1 MGNIQ
6 IIAVHDAI
14 MGPIYAAAA
23 VRLENIFNRVMR
35 QKAPIALCVPPMS
48 FFCVCCSRSSRK
60 APVLLLLLCC
70 WRIPFLLIAFLILFQ
85 FLFFPSCGRSSCK
98 LGKGAREDITKPQ
111 ELLMPS
117 RFHPLFFFLS
127 TPMRSSASHSRI

>member
-48 FFCVCCSRSSRK
+48 FFCVCSRSSRK
-60 APVLLLLLCC
+60 APVLLLLLLENSFPADCFSHFVP
-70 WRIPFLLIAFLILFQ
+70 ISFFPFLWSQQL
-85 FLFFPSCGRSSCK
+85 
-98 LGKGAREDITKPQ
+98 
-111 ELLMPS
+111 
-117 RFHPLFFFLS
+117 
-127 TPMRSSASHSRI
+127 